1 LILKSSVM
9 GIKEEI
15 KVEAEDTEELEALD
29 TLAKEEKEFNK
40 VRPVSL
46 FCH

>member
-29 TLAKEEKEFNK
+29 ALAKEEKEFNK
-40 VRPVSL
+40 VRPAL
-46 FCH
+46 LLCH